1 MLLLK
6 YGTRGGENVYTTD
19 KWIIDNYVPCHS
31 SNYATENG
39 RDIDTIVVHYTG
51 NDKDT
56 ALANCKYFKGSN
68 REASAHFFVDDN
80 EVIQSVEIKNRAW
93 HAGSR
98 TYNQKAIGIEMCTS
112 GGGIV
117 SEETKNRTI
126 SLIADLYIRY
136 DIRNICRHYDVTGKL
151 CPYQMSGKNNKEW
164 NKFVADVGTA
174 VVDKKALAR
183 ESLQEAQM
191 EEEEVVIKYVTKAD
205 VPAWALEAVE
215 YCIKNKIIADEN
227 ALNLSEEGLR
237 LLVFMYRLHIS

>member
-6 YGTRGGENVYTTD
+6 YSTGGGENVYTTD

-174 VVDKKALAR
+174 VVDKRALAR